1 MTWVLVAETVG
12 EFVKRGPFP
21 AGCQGSRLVWERE
34 GTIMMTFG
42 QAIGT
47 VFRKYADFDGRASRP
62 EFWWF
67 VLFST
72 LVSAGLSSLF
82 SGLAGAWFFAVLL
95 PSLAVSVRR
104 LRDAGFA
111 WPMIFLGLI
120 PVVGIII
127 LIVLYAQRSLDDQG
141 PQAPN
146 TFTE

>member
-1 MTWVLVAETVG
+1 
-12 EFVKRGPFP
+12 
-21 AGCQGSRLVWERE
+21 
-34 GTIMMTFG
+34 MMTFG

-141 PQAPN
+141 QQAPN
-146 TFTE
+146 TFAE